1 MSEYKIVF
9 RKTSDSPEPEN
20 QTKWERGCPLL
31 FEAVQVSRNTETGQ
45 AFLQARAKNIS
56 AEEVSSFTAKLF
68 CAFSDGSTAEF
79 AANPLDADILPWCDY
94 TLAPIELPRGDAE
107 SADVRVLSATSPT
120 SGWASS
126 LEPAALPQRKPLDL
140 SDEALS
146 ERRLQLDQLGCAQPE
161 EAAPF
166 GIEEHGSWTLCACGQ
181 PSIGHAICPAC
192 QLPFEP
198 DVSLED
204 GQRLES
210 LARERSER
218 QFRKEREAQKRVQ
231 SRNARMA
238 RASLIVAALLA
249 VIATSLALKF
259 VMLDMPEKARQE
271 ASDAVAGLM
280 SSGGNTT
287 EDISKVI
294 DEHYQDMTEED
305 KQYCLKLL
313 GLNLCGDE
321 AWNKYAPSN
330 AVSGSFAGS
339 FEEDGDWLVGSI
351 CLSGDLLPEDGGSN
365 AQQFSVTCSAKYR
378 IDVESG
384 TARIGDVSLEYST
397 LH

>member
-9 RKTSDSPEPEN
+9 RNTSDGPEPEN
-20 QTKWERGCPLL
+20 QTKWEPGCPLL
-31 FEAVQVSRNTETGQ
+31 FEAVQVSRNTKTGQ

-56 AEEVSSFTAKLF
+56 AEEVSSFTAKLS
-68 CAFSDGSTAEF
+68 CTFSDGSTAEF
-79 AANPLDADILPWCDY
+79 TASPLDADILPWCDY

-107 SADVRVLSATSPT
+107 SADARVLSATSPAN
-120 SGWASS
+120 GWASS
-126 LEPAALPQRKPLDL
+126 LEPGALPQRKPLNL

-166 GIEEHGSWTLCACGQ
+166 GVEEHGGWTLCACGQ
-181 PSIGHAICPAC
+181 PSIGYSTCPAC
-192 QLPFEP
+192 QLPFGP
-198 DVSLED
+198 NAVLED
-204 GQRLES
+204 DQHLES
-210 LARERSER
+210 LARERSGR
-218 QFRKEREAQKRVQ
+218 QFREEREARERAQ
-231 SRNARMA
+231 SRSTRVV
-238 RASLIVAALLA
+238 RASLIAATLLV
-249 VIATSLALKF
+249 VIAVTLALKLVAF
-259 VMLDMPEKARQE
+259 DMPEKARQE

-287 EDISKVI
+287 EDIRKVI

-321 AWNKYAPSN
+321 AWNEYAPSN
-330 AVSGSFAGS
+330 AVSGSFSGS
-339 FEEDGDWLVGSI
+339 FNEDGDWLVGTI
-351 CLSGDLLPEDGGSN
+351 YLTGDLLPEDGGSDV
-365 AQQFSVTCSAKYR
+365 QQFSVTCSAKYR

-384 TARIGDVSLEYST
+384 TARIGDVSLEDAT
-397 LH
+397 LL